1 MRLRAFG
8 VALAGIAYVL
18 GSYWL
23 MESAPTSPWHAV
35 VVVAPMMMLAAV
47 LAWQRGQRALG
58 GVMALAG
65 IGLVLQAWLGGGL
78 PAESIYVADHVA
90 VNVLLAVVFG
100 VTLQPGRESL
110 ITTLA
115 RRVHGGSLTAA
126 MVRYSRKVTV
136 AWTVCFA
143 SMAALSM
150 AVFAVAPFPTWAA
163 FAALATPLAMLGL
176 FIGEFVLRYRLHPE
190 FERATLAQAVRAYAS
205 RGGPHD

>member
-1 MRLRAFG
+1 MRPRALG

-23 MESAPTSPWHAV
+23 TKSAPTSPWHAV
-35 VVVAPMMMLAAV
+35 VVVAPMLLLAST
-47 LAWQRGQRALG
+47 LAWQRQQRAIAGL
-58 GVMALAG
+58 MALAG

-78 PAESIYVADHVA
+78 PAESIYLADHVA
-90 VNVLLAVVFG
+90 INVLLAVVFG
-100 VTLQPGRESL
+100 VTLRPGRESL

-115 RRVHGGSLTAA
+115 RRVHGSLTPE
-126 MVRYSRKVTV
+126 MVGYSRKVTI

-143 SMAALSM
+143 AMAVLSL
-150 AVFAVAPFPTWAA
+150 AVFASAPFATWTA

-176 FIGEFVLRYRLHPE
+176 FIGEFLLRYRLHPE